1 MVKFRE
7 GLEMLSVMRIIISSF
22 LHSLRVKGSWQWKS
36 LKITGDNVSKV
47 TRLPTLLR
55 SLSTDLSV
63 MYFWLRIRLSQYKEK
78 ESIEMN
84 VKWSNWKIYFHL
96 PYRPR
101 SIHSIFSRLFL
112 VNFRST
118 KRVNDWW
125 NRWENGL
132 ENVYSGF
139 NFHQTTDKNCTI
151 SSRLW
156 QGCWI

>member
-1 MVKFRE
+1 MC
-7 GLEMLSVMRIIISSF
+7 L
-22 LHSLRVKGSWQWKS
+22 KS
-36 LKITGDNVSKV
+36 LD
-47 TRLPTLLR
+47 
-55 SLSTDLSV
+55 
-63 MYFWLRIRLSQYKEK
+63 SQRCFVRFQPIYHWCIFDWELGWANIKK

-139 NFHQTTDKNCTI
+139 NFHQTTDKIVQFLVDKCRDVERSEMFWTD
-151 SSRLW
+151 
-156 QGCWI
+156 WILFIL